1 MTRDE
6 FKQVVLLLEAHWHH
20 DSPAEEVYAL
30 YWHELAQFEYRHVVA
45 AIEALGR
52 GGKTRMPLVGEIRRK
67 LIELDLDPPSWA
79 EAIRHFEH
87 VKNGMDGWEPPQRC
101 IDGTP
106 GCDGSGWILKPEEYE
121 ITGKRRPCECV
132 ADQPKVERA
141 RRFNLFQQ
149 GRPEKCPA
157 GKCDGSGLVPDVHTR
172 VREVARKCTCF
183 PKLRASRYVE
193 MHPVL
198 RRYIDLVSWSQVN
211 ALLVGGDTTYE
222 AQMRA
227 KYETLVKEM
236 VEQRSLA
243 DLHAPGLARVE
254 RANEDDRR
262 PLPER
267 LAPEVAKALEAAKG

>member
-1 MTRDE
+1 
-6 FKQVVLLLEAHWHH
+6 
-20 DSPAEEVYAL
+20 
-30 YWHELAQFEYRHVVA
+30 
-45 AIEALGR
+45 
-52 GGKTRMPLVGEIRRK
+52 
-67 LIELDLDPPSWA
+67 
-79 EAIRHFEH
+79 
-87 VKNGMDGWEPPQRC
+87 
-101 IDGTP
+101 
-106 GCDGSGWILKPEEYE
+106 
-121 ITGKRRPCECV
+121 
-132 ADQPKVERA
+132 
-141 RRFNLFQQ
+141 
-149 GRPEKCPA
+149 
-157 GKCDGSGLVPDVHTR
+157 VPDVHTR